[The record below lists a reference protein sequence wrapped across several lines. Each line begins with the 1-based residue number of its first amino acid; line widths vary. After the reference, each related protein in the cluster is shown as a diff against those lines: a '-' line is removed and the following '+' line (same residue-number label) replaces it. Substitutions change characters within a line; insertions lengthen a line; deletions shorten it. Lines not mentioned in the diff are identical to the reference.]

1 MKYINKLYLGIAL
14 ISLTACDNYLSTV
27 PEDALSVE
35 TGWKTEDDAA
45 KFVVG
50 CYDGWEDAGTIMYL
64 DCASDFGYN
73 QFSWEGYN
81 ELGNGTISPGEPGVS
96 FYDFTTIRR
105 CNTFLAN
112 IDKVSFA
119 NESDR
124 KELIAEVKAIR
135 AYRYFILS
143 NWYGGVPI
151 VDNYTTAAEAQ
162 VPRNTEQ
169 EVHDYVYKD
178 LKEAIADINETP
190 SQRGRIAK
198 GAALAMLMR
207 ASLYWGNYQQAED
220 AAQQIIDL
228 GQYSLE
234 PGIDGFHKLF
244 TLEGATSKEIILAVQ
259 SLEHT
264 YSNWIPG
271 TMYNNGEGG
280 WSSIVPT
287 QNCVDNFE
295 MANGKTITDPESGY
309 DPIHPFYNRDPRLA
323 KTIIYPGRNWE
334 GSIYNTLDK
343 TINGKK
349 NNNFPETAQN
359 CSKTALTWAKYT
371 DPKSQ
376 YDDMWDTDC
385 SPIVFRYAE
394 VLLTWAE
401 CENELHGPSAEV
413 YRKINMVRERA
424 GMPDVDQALYNTKET
439 LRELIRRERGSEFAG
454 EGIRRADL
462 VRWKTTDG
470 KMVAETAMTGDLTRI
485 VGTINY
491 DETDETRRAVI
502 DPTQRNKIE
511 TRTFESYNRYL
522 PIPQSA
528 IDANPKLEQNPGYS
542 K

>member
-244 TLEGATSKEIILAVQ
+244 TLEGATSKEIILAV
-259 SLEHT
+259 
-264 YSNWIPG
+264 
-271 TMYNNGEGG
+271 
-280 WSSIVPT
+280 
-287 QNCVDNFE
+287 
-295 MANGKTITDPESGY
+295 
-309 DPIHPFYNRDPRLA
+309 
-323 KTIIYPGRNWE
+323 
-334 GSIYNTLDK
+334 
-343 TINGKK
+343 
-349 NNNFPETAQN
+349 
-359 CSKTALTWAKYT
+359 
-371 DPKSQ
+371 
-376 YDDMWDTDC
+376 
-385 SPIVFRYAE
+385 
-394 VLLTWAE
+394 
-401 CENELHGPSAEV
+401 
-413 YRKINMVRERA
+413 
-424 GMPDVDQALYNTKET
+424 
-439 LRELIRRERGSEFAG
+439 
-454 EGIRRADL
+454 
-462 VRWKTTDG
+462 
-470 KMVAETAMTGDLTRI
+470 
-485 VGTINY
+485 
-491 DETDETRRAVI
+491 
-502 DPTQRNKIE
+502 
-511 TRTFESYNRYL
+511 
-522 PIPQSA
+522 
-528 IDANPKLEQNPGYS
+528 
-542 K
+542 